1 MILENHSGKPI
12 ELFSK
17 LHINQQTKTTMEAQ
31 EIVTTEVKNEETVA
45 AAAVNPQERPEIPA
59 ELNQQQALQ
68 VLVDAARIAQ
78 SKGIFTL
85 DDAEL
90 VNKAIR
96 AFVPKGPVPSNG

>member
-1 MILENHSGKPI
+1 MESTQIQETAGTTHA
-12 ELFSK
+12 
-17 LHINQQTKTTMEAQ
+17 QTAQ
-31 EIVTTEVKNEETVA
+31 
-45 AAAVNPQERPEIPA
+45 IPA

-68 VLVDAARIAQ
+68 VLVDAAKIAQ

-96 AFVPKGPVPSNG
+96 AFVPKGPVPANS

>member
-1 MILENHSGKPI
+1 MESTQIQETAGTTPA
-12 ELFSK
+12 
-17 LHINQQTKTTMEAQ
+17 QTAQ
-31 EIVTTEVKNEETVA
+31 
-45 AAAVNPQERPEIPA
+45 IPA

-68 VLVDAARIAQ
+68 VLVDAAKIAQ

-96 AFVPKGPVPSNG
+96 AFVPKGPVPANS

>member
-1 MILENHSGKPI
+1 MDSEKM
-12 ELFSK
+12 ESK
-17 LHINQQTKTTMEAQ
+17 EEMKQDVNTSMNEQPAPQTPVQ
-31 EIVTTEVKNEETVA
+31 
-45 AAAVNPQERPEIPA
+45 IPV

-78 SKGIFTL
+78 SKGVFTL

-96 AFVPKGPVPSNG
+96 AFTPKGPVATNA